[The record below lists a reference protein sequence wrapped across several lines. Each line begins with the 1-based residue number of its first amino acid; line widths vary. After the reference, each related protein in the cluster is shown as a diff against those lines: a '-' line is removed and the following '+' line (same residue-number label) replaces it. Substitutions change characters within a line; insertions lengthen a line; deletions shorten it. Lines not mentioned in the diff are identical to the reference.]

1 MGKPTST
8 RIHPGSNGEIAT
20 NCNDSDPNNEPS
32 AINCNPDL
40 LNEDENAIKC
50 IAYYRV
56 STDKQGKSGLG
67 LDAQRESVATFIQS
81 RQWALSGEFTE
92 VESGKRKDR
101 PRLDEAIAETKKV
114 KGKLIIAKLDR
125 LARNVHFI
133 SGLME
138 TGVDFVAV
146 DMPTADRFMLH
157 VYAAMAEE
165 EGRRISQRTKAAL
178 AAAKARGV
186 ELGVNGNVLAK
197 AHKEAATTFATSL
210 HPTVIAI
217 RNEGHRSVR
226 AITEALNGRNIP
238 SREGG
243 RWHLRSTAL
252 LLKRLKIT
260 D

>member
-1 MGKPTST
+1 MPD
-8 RIHPGSNGEIAT
+8 GSNHAA
-20 NCNDSDPNNEPS
+20 S
-32 AINCNPDL
+32 ALFTHKPPFTRELQQDQTL
-40 LNEDENAIKC
+40 C

-67 LDAQRESVATFIQS
+67 LEAQRTAVYDFTQS
-81 RQWALSGEFTE
+81 KGWTITGNYTE
-92 VESGKRKDR
+92 VESGKKKSR
-101 PRLDEAIAETKKV
+101 PKLAEAIKEAKRLKA
-114 KGKLIIAKLDR
+114 KLVIAKLDR

-138 TGVDFVAV
+138 SNVDFVAI

-186 ELGVNGNVLAK
+186 ELGKNGKVLAEKNKQNAQAFAETMRPIIEEIK
-197 AHKEAATTFATSL
+197 A
-210 HPTVIAI
+210 
-217 RNEGHRSVR
+217 EGHTTIR
-226 AITEALNGRNIP
+226 AITAELNRRNIP

-243 RWHLRSTAL
+243 RWHIGSVNRVNCS
-252 LLKRLKIT
+252 LKYGF
-260 D
+260 